1 MSGRG
6 REEPTCPK
14 KRSNTK
20 KRSLARSSRW
30 GELEASGGF
39 HDITYGEL
47 DDDRDNCVR
56 YWHRQIYGGNGF
68 PNCAATVGADSSCWR
83 NDGCYNGT
91 VVYDGMR
98 TDCGRTCR

>member
-1 MSGRG
+1 MSEEEKHHEEEVFGRKLDV
-6 REEPTCPK
+6 T
-14 KRSNTK
+14 
-20 KRSLARSSRW
+20 
-30 GELEASGGF
+30 ELDASGGF

-47 DDDRDNCVR
+47 DDDRNNCVR
-56 YWHRQIYGGNGF
+56 YWHRQVYGGNGF

-98 TDCGRTCR
+98 TDCGRTWR